1 MNRWLSLIVALAWLT
16 VVLAEYYGVGG
27 AWRIIPLVVAGIGHT
42 IQLTEARRR
51 KGDDEA
57 TTLKLSDA
65 SVSSRPSA

>member
-16 VVLAEYYGVGG
+16 VVLGQYYGVGG
-27 AWRIIPLVVAGIGHT
+27 AWRIIPLVVAVIGHT

-57 TTLKLSDA
+57 TTLKLSE
-65 SVSSRPSA
+65 R